1 MEQTAKEFLDYLCYI
16 GLVPDDSINIF
27 LDNLNSCVNSSEKI
41 KEILINTL
49 FSFFKTLPEIN
60 QKSMSLKLVNKFF
73 EHKLK
78 ANNNIL
84 QNLFNIY
91 EKYKIRKKKHYYDL
105 WYILTFNYDMNKM
118 ISFNKKKD
126 EIEIT
131 ENNNINNNINNNL
144 LTFQNTRN
152 KEGTSYENIRKN
164 FYSKNPYDILN
175 KRSKSN
181 NTSRTILQDFI
192 SRQDEYNKHKKRNKE
207 KLMKRREDEF
217 GKSCTFIPNISRKSF
232 DKNYNTYQNNYS
244 SYPNSNIYQKLY
256 EDSNR
261 RQIIRNQKL
270 VDYVKRIKSES
281 NFHSQSGNSQNS
293 RKIIDRNK
301 IEKLYN
307 DYKQKQ
313 NKRRELTD
321 KIDKEE
327 GITFK
332 PYISKKNKKY

>member
-16 GLVPDDSINIF
+16 GLVTDDSINIF
-27 LDNLNSCVNSSEKI
+27 LTTLNSCVNSSEKI

-78 ANNNIL
+78 ANTNIL
-84 QNLFNIY
+84 KTIIDIY
-91 EKYKIRKKKHYYDL
+91 ERFQTRKKKHYYNL
-105 WYILTFNYDMNKM
+105 WYLLTFNYDMNKM
-118 ISFNKKKD
+118 INFHKKKED
-126 EIEIT
+126 IEIKI
-131 ENNNINNNINNNL
+131 ENNNLDNNL
-144 LTFQNTRN
+144 FTFQNTRN
-152 KEGTSYENIRKN
+152 YKGSSYQNLRKN
-164 FYSKNPYDILN
+164 FYKKNSNEILN

-207 KLMKRREDEF
+207 KLMKRSEDEF
-217 GKSCTFIPNISRKSF
+217 GKNCTFAPHISKKSF
-232 DKNYNTYQNNYS
+232 DKNYNNISTNQNNYS
-244 SYPNSNIYQKLY
+244 SDPNNNIYQKLY

-261 RQIIRNQKL
+261 RQIIRNQKI

-293 RKIIDRNK
+293 RKFIDRNK

-327 GITFK
+327 GITFR
-332 PYISKKNKKY
+332 PYISKKNKK

>member
-16 GLVPDDSINIF
+16 GLVTDDSINIF
-27 LDNLNSCVNSSEKI
+27 LTTLNSCVNSSEKI

-49 FSFFKTLPEIN
+49 FSFFQNLPEIN

-78 ANNNIL
+78 ANTNIL
-84 QNLFNIY
+84 KTIIDIY
-91 EKYKIRKKKHYYDL
+91 ERFQTKKKKHFYNL
-105 WYILTFNYDMNKM
+105 WYLLTFNYDMNKM
-118 ISFNKKKD
+118 INFHKKKED
-126 EIEIT
+126 IEIKI
-131 ENNNINNNINNNL
+131 ENNNLDNNL
-144 LTFQNTRN
+144 FTFQNTRN
-152 KEGTSYENIRKN
+152 YKGSSYQNLRKN
-164 FYSKNPYDILN
+164 FYKKNSNEILN

-207 KLMKRREDEF
+207 KLMKRSEDEF
-217 GKSCTFIPNISRKSF
+217 GKNCTFAPHISKKSF
-232 DKNYNTYQNNYS
+232 DKNYNNISTNQNNYS
-244 SYPNSNIYQKLY
+244 SDPNNNIYQKLY

-261 RQIIRNQKL
+261 RQIIRNQKI

-293 RKIIDRNK
+293 RKFIDRNK

-327 GITFK
+327 GITFR
-332 PYISKKNKKY
+332 PYISKKNKK

>member
-16 GLVPDDSINIF
+16 GLVTDDSINIF
-27 LDNLNSCVNSSEKI
+27 LTTLNSCVNSSEKI

-49 FSFFKTLPEIN
+49 FSFFQNLPEIN

-78 ANNNIL
+78 ANTNIL
-84 QNLFNIY
+84 KTIIDIY
-91 EKYKIRKKKHYYDL
+91 ERFQTRKKKHYYNL
-105 WYILTFNYDMNKM
+105 WYLLTFNYDMNKM
-118 ISFNKKKD
+118 INFHKKKED
-126 EIEIT
+126 IEIKI
-131 ENNNINNNINNNL
+131 ENNNLDNNL
-144 LTFQNTRN
+144 FTFQNTRN
-152 KEGTSYENIRKN
+152 YKGSSYQNLRKN
-164 FYSKNPYDILN
+164 FYKKNSNEILN

-321 KIDKEE
+321 KIDKED

>member
-16 GLVPDDSINIF
+16 GLVTDDSINIF
-27 LDNLNSCVNSSEKI
+27 LTTLNSCVNSSEKI

-49 FSFFKTLPEIN
+49 FSFFQNLPEIN

-78 ANNNIL
+78 ANINIL
-84 QNLFNIY
+84 KTIIDIY
-91 EKYKIRKKKHYYDL
+91 ERFQTKKKKHFYNL
-105 WYILTFNYDMNKM
+105 WYLLTFNYDMNKM
-118 ISFNKKKD
+118 INFHKKKED
-126 EIEIT
+126 IEIKI
-131 ENNNINNNINNNL
+131 ENNNLDNNL
-144 LTFQNTRN
+144 FTFQNTRN
-152 KEGTSYENIRKN
+152 YKGSSYQNLRKN
-164 FYSKNPYDILN
+164 FYKKNSNEILN

-207 KLMKRREDEF
+207 KLMKRSEDEF
-217 GKSCTFIPNISRKSF
+217 GKNCTFAPHISKKSF
-232 DKNYNTYQNNYS
+232 DKNYNNISTNQNNYS
-244 SYPNSNIYQKLY
+244 SDPNNNIYQKLY

-261 RQIIRNQKL
+261 RQIIRNQKI

-293 RKIIDRNK
+293 RKFIDRNK

-327 GITFK
+327 GITFR
-332 PYISKKNKKY
+332 PYISKKNKK

>member
-16 GLVPDDSINIF
+16 GLVTDDSINIF
-27 LDNLNSCVNSSEKI
+27 LTTLNSCVNSSEKI

-49 FSFFKTLPEIN
+49 FSFFQNLPEIN

-78 ANNNIL
+78 ANTNIL
-84 QNLFNIY
+84 KTIIDIY
-91 EKYKIRKKKHYYDL
+91 ERFQTRKKKHYYNL
-105 WYILTFNYDMNKM
+105 WYLLTFNYDMNKM
-118 ISFNKKKD
+118 INFHKKKED
-126 EIEIT
+126 IEIKI
-131 ENNNINNNINNNL
+131 ENNNLDNNL
-144 LTFQNTRN
+144 FTFQNTRN
-152 KEGTSYENIRKN
+152 YKGSSYQNLRKN
-164 FYSKNPYDILN
+164 FYKKNSNEILN

-332 PYISKKNKKY
+332 PYISEKNKKY

>member
-16 GLVPDDSINIF
+16 GLVTDDSINIF
-27 LDNLNSCVNSSEKI
+27 LTTLNSCVNSSEKI

-49 FSFFKTLPEIN
+49 FSFFQNLPEIN

-78 ANNNIL
+78 ANTNIL
-84 QNLFNIY
+84 KTIIDIY
-91 EKYKIRKKKHYYDL
+91 ERFQKKKKKHYYNL
-105 WYILTFNYDMNKM
+105 WYLLTFNYDMNKM
-118 ISFNKKKD
+118 INFHKKKED
-126 EIEIT
+126 IEIKI
-131 ENNNINNNINNNL
+131 ENNNLDNNL
-144 LTFQNTRN
+144 FTFQNTRN
-152 KEGTSYENIRKN
+152 NKGSSYQNLRKN
-164 FYSKNPYDILN
+164 FYKKNSNEILN

-207 KLMKRREDEF
+207 KLMKRSEDEF
-217 GKSCTFIPNISRKSF
+217 GKNCTFAPHISKKSF
-232 DKNYNTYQNNYS
+232 DKNYNNISTNQNNYS
-244 SYPNSNIYQKLY
+244 SDPNNNIYQKLY

-261 RQIIRNQKL
+261 RQIIRNQKI

-293 RKIIDRNK
+293 RKFIDRNK

-327 GITFK
+327 GITFR
-332 PYISKKNKKY
+332 PYISKKNKK

>member
-16 GLVPDDSINIF
+16 GLVTDDSINIF
-27 LDNLNSCVNSSEKI
+27 LTTLNSCVNSSEKI

-49 FSFFKTLPEIN
+49 FSFFQNLPEIN

-78 ANNNIL
+78 ANINIL
-84 QNLFNIY
+84 KTIIDIY
-91 EKYKIRKKKHYYDL
+91 ERFQTKKKKHYYNL
-105 WYILTFNYDMNKM
+105 WYLLTFNYDMNKM
-118 ISFNKKKD
+118 INFHKKKED
-126 EIEIT
+126 IEIKI
-131 ENNNINNNINNNL
+131 ENNNLDNNL
-144 LTFQNTRN
+144 FTFQNTRN
-152 KEGTSYENIRKN
+152 YKGSSYQNLRKN
-164 FYSKNPYDILN
+164 FYKKNSNEILN

-207 KLMKRREDEF
+207 KLMKRSEDEF
-217 GKSCTFIPNISRKSF
+217 GKNCTFAPHISKKSF
-232 DKNYNTYQNNYS
+232 DKNYNNISTNQNNYS
-244 SYPNSNIYQKLY
+244 SDPNNNIYQKLY

-261 RQIIRNQKL
+261 RQIIRNQKI

-293 RKIIDRNK
+293 RKFIDRNK

-327 GITFK
+327 GITFR
-332 PYISKKNKKY
+332 PYISKKNKK

>member
-16 GLVPDDSINIF
+16 GLVTDDSINIF
-27 LDNLNSCVNSSEKI
+27 LTTLNSCVNSSEKI

-49 FSFFKTLPEIN
+49 FSFFQNLPEIN

-78 ANNNIL
+78 ANTNIL
-84 QNLFNIY
+84 KTIIDIY
-91 EKYKIRKKKHYYDL
+91 ERFQTRKKKHYYNL
-105 WYILTFNYDMNKM
+105 WYLLTFNYDMNKM
-118 ISFNKKKD
+118 INFHKKKED
-126 EIEIT
+126 IEIKI
-131 ENNNINNNINNNL
+131 ENNNLDNNL
-144 LTFQNTRN
+144 FTFQNTRN
-152 KEGTSYENIRKN
+152 YKGSSYQNLRKN
-164 FYSKNPYDILN
+164 FYKKNSNEILN

-207 KLMKRREDEF
+207 KLMKRSEDEF
-217 GKSCTFIPNISRKSF
+217 GKNCTFAPHISKKSF
-232 DKNYNTYQNNYS
+232 DKNYNNISTNQNNYS
-244 SYPNSNIYQKLY
+244 SDPNNNIYQKLY

-261 RQIIRNQKL
+261 RQIIRNQKI

-293 RKIIDRNK
+293 RKFIDRNK

-327 GITFK
+327 GITFR
-332 PYISKKNKKY
+332 PYISKKNKK

>member
-16 GLVPDDSINIF
+16 GLVTDDSINIF
-27 LDNLNSCVNSSEKI
+27 LTTLNSCVNSSEKI

-49 FSFFKTLPEIN
+49 FSFFQNLPEIN

-78 ANNNIL
+78 ANINIL
-84 QNLFNIY
+84 KTIIDIY
-91 EKYKIRKKKHYYDL
+91 ERFQTKKKKHYYNL
-105 WYILTFNYDMNKM
+105 WYLLTFNYDMNKM
-118 ISFNKKKD
+118 INFHKKKED
-126 EIEIT
+126 IEIKI
-131 ENNNINNNINNNL
+131 ENNNIDNNL
-144 LTFQNTRN
+144 FTFQNTRN
-152 KEGTSYENIRKN
+152 YRGSSYQNLRKN
-164 FYSKNPYDILN
+164 FYKKNSNEILN

-207 KLMKRREDEF
+207 KLMKRSEDEF
-217 GKSCTFIPNISRKSF
+217 GKNCTFAPHISKKSF
-232 DKNYNTYQNNYS
+232 DKNYNNISTNQNNYS
-244 SYPNSNIYQKLY
+244 SDPNNNIYQKLY

-261 RQIIRNQKL
+261 RQIIRNQKI

-293 RKIIDRNK
+293 RKFIDRNK

-327 GITFK
+327 GITFR
-332 PYISKKNKKY
+332 PYISKKNKK

>member
-16 GLVPDDSINIF
+16 GLVTDDSINIF
-27 LDNLNSCVNSSEKI
+27 LTTLNSCVNSSEKI

-49 FSFFKTLPEIN
+49 FSFFQNLPEIN

-78 ANNNIL
+78 ANINIL
-84 QNLFNIY
+84 KTIIDIY
-91 EKYKIRKKKHYYDL
+91 ERFQTKKKKHYYNL
-105 WYILTFNYDMNKM
+105 WYLLTFNYDMNKM
-118 ISFNKKKD
+118 INFHKKKED
-126 EIEIT
+126 IEIKI
-131 ENNNINNNINNNL
+131 ENNNLDNNL
-144 LTFQNTRN
+144 FTFQNTRN
-152 KEGTSYENIRKN
+152 YKGSSYQNLRKN
-164 FYSKNPYDILN
+164 FYKKNSNEILN

-217 GKSCTFIPNISRKSF
+217 GKSCTFTPNISRKSF

>member
-16 GLVPDDSINIF
+16 GLVTDDSINIF
-27 LDNLNSCVNSSEKI
+27 LTTLNSCVNSSEKI

-49 FSFFKTLPEIN
+49 FSFFQNLPEIN

-78 ANNNIL
+78 ANTNIL
-84 QNLFNIY
+84 KTIIDIY
-91 EKYKIRKKKHYYDL
+91 ERFQTRKKKHYYNL
-105 WYILTFNYDMNKM
+105 WYLLTFNYDMNKM
-118 ISFNKKKD
+118 INFHKKKED
-126 EIEIT
+126 IEIKI
-131 ENNNINNNINNNL
+131 ENNNLDNNL
-144 LTFQNTRN
+144 FTFQNTRN
-152 KEGTSYENIRKN
+152 YKGSSYQNLRKN
-164 FYSKNPYDILN
+164 FYKKNSNEILN

-217 GKSCTFIPNISRKSF
+217 GKSCTFTPNISRKSF

-313 NKRRELTD
+313 NKRKELTD
-321 KIDKEE
+321 KYYKEE

-332 PYISKKNKKY
+332 PYISKKK

>member
-1 MEQTAKEFLDYLCYI
+1 
-16 GLVPDDSINIF
+16 
-27 LDNLNSCVNSSEKI
+27 
-41 KEILINTL
+41 
-49 FSFFKTLPEIN
+49 
-60 QKSMSLKLVNKFF
+60 
-73 EHKLK
+73 
-78 ANNNIL
+78 
-84 QNLFNIY
+84 
-91 EKYKIRKKKHYYDL
+91 
-105 WYILTFNYDMNKM
+105 MNKM

-152 KEGTSYENIRKN
+152 KEGTSYENIRKH
-164 FYSKNPYDILN
+164 FYSKNPHDILN

-192 SRQDEYNKHKKRNKE
+192 SRQNEYNKHKKRNKE
-207 KLMKRREDEF
+207 KLMKRSEDEF
-217 GKSCTFIPNISRKSF
+217 GKNCTFAPHISKKSF
-232 DKNYNTYQNNYS
+232 DKNYNNISTNQNNYS
-244 SYPNSNIYQKLY
+244 SDPNNNIYQKLY

-261 RQIIRNQKL
+261 RQIIRNQKI

-293 RKIIDRNK
+293 RKFIDRNK

-327 GITFK
+327 GITFR
-332 PYISKKNKKY
+332 PYISKKNKK

>member
-16 GLVPDDSINIF
+16 GLVTDDSINIF
-27 LDNLNSCVNSSEKI
+27 LTTLNSCVNSSEKI

-49 FSFFKTLPEIN
+49 FSFFQNLPEIN

-78 ANNNIL
+78 ANTNIL
-84 QNLFNIY
+84 KTIIDIY
-91 EKYKIRKKKHYYDL
+91 ERFQTRKKKHYYNL
-105 WYILTFNYDMNKM
+105 WYLLTFNYDMNKM
-118 ISFNKKKD
+118 INFHKKKED
-126 EIEIT
+126 IEIKI
-131 ENNNINNNINNNL
+131 ENNNLDNNL
-144 LTFQNTRN
+144 FTFQNTRN
-152 KEGTSYENIRKN
+152 YKGSSYQNLRKN
-164 FYSKNPYDILN
+164 FYKKNSNEILN

-207 KLMKRREDEF
+207 KLMKRSEDEF
-217 GKSCTFIPNISRKSF
+217 GKNCTFAPHISKKSF
-232 DKNYNTYQNNYS
+232 DKNYNNISTNQNNYS
-244 SYPNSNIYQKLY
+244 SDPNNNIYQKLY

-261 RQIIRNQKL
+261 RQIIRNQKI

-293 RKIIDRNK
+293 RKFIDRNK

-327 GITFK
+327 
-332 PYISKKNKKY
+332 KNKK

>member
-16 GLVPDDSINIF
+16 GLVTDDSINIF
-27 LDNLNSCVNSSEKI
+27 LTTLNSCVNSSEKI

-49 FSFFKTLPEIN
+49 FSFFQNLPEIN

-78 ANNNIL
+78 ANTNIL
-84 QNLFNIY
+84 KTIIDIY
-91 EKYKIRKKKHYYDL
+91 ERFQTRKKKHYYNL
-105 WYILTFNYDMNKM
+105 WYLLTFNYDMNKM
-118 ISFNKKKD
+118 INFHKKKED
-126 EIEIT
+126 IEIKI
-131 ENNNINNNINNNL
+131 ENNNIDNNL
-144 LTFQNTRN
+144 FTFQNTRN
-152 KEGTSYENIRKN
+152 YRGSSYQNLRKN
-164 FYSKNPYDILN
+164 FYKKNSNEILN

-207 KLMKRREDEF
+207 KLMKRSEDEF
-217 GKSCTFIPNISRKSF
+217 GKNCTFAPHISKKSF
-232 DKNYNTYQNNYS
+232 DKNYNNISTNQNNYS
-244 SYPNSNIYQKLY
+244 SDPNNNIYQKLY

-261 RQIIRNQKL
+261 RQIIRNQKI

-293 RKIIDRNK
+293 RKFIDRNK

-327 GITFK
+327 GITFR
-332 PYISKKNKKY
+332 PYISKKNKK